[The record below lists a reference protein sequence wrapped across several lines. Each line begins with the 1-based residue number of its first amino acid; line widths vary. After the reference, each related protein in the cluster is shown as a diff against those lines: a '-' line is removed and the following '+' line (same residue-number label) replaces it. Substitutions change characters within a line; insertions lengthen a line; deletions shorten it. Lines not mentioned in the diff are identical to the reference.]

1 MKVKENEL
9 QQEQVITATDEKETK
24 DVMNV
29 PIKRPVE
36 INGVLLTSIKL
47 DFTKLTG
54 DTVLRVDEELRAEGF
69 PTGFDNIWNQQAILK
84 LAARA
89 AGMLTED
96 LRKLHAGDFMEVTF
110 RTRNF
115 FIGW

>member
-1 MKVKENEL
+1 MMKVDNDEVLDGN
-9 QQEQVITATDEKETK
+9 EKELK
-24 DVMNV
+24 KEKVYESIV
-29 PIKRPVE
+29 PIKHPVE
-36 INGVLLTSIKL
+36 INGVLLSSIKL
-47 DFTKLTG
+47 DFSKLTG
-54 DTVLRVDEELRAEGF
+54 DTVLKVDKELREEGF

-84 LAARA
+84 LASRA

-96 LRKLHAGDFMEVTF
+96 LRTLHAGDFMEVTF

>member
-1 MKVKENEL
+1 MNLEKNEAE
-9 QQEQVITATDEKETK
+9 QEGKEKESEK
-24 DVMNV
+24 DNLYKFMV
-29 PIKRPVE
+29 PIKHPVE
-36 INGVLLTSIKL
+36 INGVLLSSIKL
-47 DFTKLTG
+47 DFSKLTG
-54 DTVLRVDEELRAEGF
+54 DTVLKVDKELREEGF
-69 PTGFDNIWNQQAILK
+69 PTGFDNIWNQHAILK
-84 LAARA
+84 LASRA